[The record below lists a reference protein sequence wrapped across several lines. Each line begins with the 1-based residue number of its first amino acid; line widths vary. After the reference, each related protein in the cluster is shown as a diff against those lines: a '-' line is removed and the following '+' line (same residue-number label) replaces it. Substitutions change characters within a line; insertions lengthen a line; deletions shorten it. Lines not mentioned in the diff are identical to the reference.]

1 LSICGGA
8 AAIRRISCVARS
20 PGRVGGVCA
29 FTDEN
34 PAGPGRRGM
43 ALPLRWFGLRNCL
56 CYAIGMTMESGF
68 SLAGLNSAVLV
79 FATLCV
85 FALAYRF
92 YGLFI
97 ATKVLR
103 VDPSRRMP
111 ADSMADGLDYHKT
124 NRYVLF
130 GHHFA
135 AIAGA
140 GPLTGPVLAAQF
152 GFLPGALWILIG
164 AVLGGAVHD
173 IVVLFASVRHR
184 GESLANI
191 ARNEIGKTAG
201 TVASVAF
208 LLILI
213 LTIAGGSMA
222 MTNAISESPWGM
234 LVVAT
239 TLPAAMI
246 MGVIMRGPGNKS
258 IIIASVV
265 GVTMLFLAVFFGNS
279 IVGIPMLASFFS
291 VSKKGISI
299 LLPVYAFAAS
309 VLPVWLLLAPR
320 DYLSTFL
327 KIMTIVALATGIIF
341 LQPTLQ
347 MPPLSQYIHGGGPVV
362 PGSVF
367 PFIFITIACG
377 AISGFHATISSG
389 TTPKMI
395 ASEKDIL
402 FVGYGAMLFEGIVAM
417 MALIAASV
425 LVPADYFAINSS
437 PEVFST
443 LGMKPFDLPWLS
455 NMVEEKLQGRP
466 GGAVSLAVGIAYVFS
481 KIPAMDKL
489 MSYWYHFAIMF
500 EAVFILTLI
509 DAGTRAG
516 RFLLQEMIGKIFPKF
531 NDHHWIPG
539 MILTGSLFTFAW
551 GYLHYT
557 ASIAT
562 IWPLFG
568 VSNQLLAACALI
580 IVSAMLVRL
589 GRRKY
594 IWITLIPGIAM
605 AVITLWAGYVN
616 ITVNYLPNKLYLLAF
631 LCAFVMVLILVIIAA
646 AGARILD
653 LLRIK
658 DTVTDNWGDP
668 VLVKVADENPH

>member
-1 LSICGGA
+1 M
-8 AAIRRISCVARS
+8 
-20 PGRVGGVCA
+20 P
-29 FTDEN
+29 
-34 PAGPGRRGM
+34 
-43 ALPLRWFGLRNCL
+43 
-56 CYAIGMTMESGF
+56 ESK
-68 SLAGLNSAVLV
+68 SMLEGLNSAVLV
-79 FATLCV
+79 FAALCV
-85 FALAYRF
+85 FAIAYRF

-97 ATKVLR
+97 AARVLR
-103 VDPSRRMP
+103 MDPSRRP
-111 ADSMADGLDYHKT
+111 PSDSMADGLDYHKT

-173 IVVLFASVRHR
+173 VVVLFASVRHR

-191 ARNEIGKTAG
+191 ARNEIGRTAG
-201 TVASVAF
+201 TVSSVAF

-213 LTIAGGSMA
+213 LTIAGASIA
-222 MTNAISESPWGM
+222 MTNAISESPWGL

-239 TLPAAMI
+239 TIPTAVI
-246 MGVIMRGPGNKS
+246 MGIIMKRPGGKPVV
-258 IIIASVV
+258 IASFV
-265 GVTMLFLAVFFGNS
+265 GVTILFLTVFLGSF
-279 IVGIPMLASFFS
+279 IAGIPALASLLS
-291 VSKKGISI
+291 LSKKQISL
-299 LLPVYAFAAS
+299 LLPVYAFTAS

-327 KIMTIVALATGIIF
+327 KVVTIIALASGIIF
-341 LQPTLQ
+341 LQPELK
-347 MPPLSQYIHGGGPVV
+347 MPPLTQYIHGGGPVV
-362 PGSVF
+362 PGGVF

-377 AISGFHATISSG
+377 AISGFHATIASG

-395 ASEKDIL
+395 AGENDIL
-402 FVGYGAMLFEGIVAM
+402 FVGFGAMLFEGVVAM

-437 PEVFST
+437 AEMYSK
-443 LGMKPFDLPWLS
+443 LGMHPFDLPWLS
-455 NMVEEKLQGRP
+455 DMVEEKLQGRP

-481 KIPAMDKL
+481 KVPAMDKL

-516 RFLLQEMIGKIFPKF
+516 RFLLQEMTGKVFPRF
-531 NDHHWIPG
+531 NDHNWLPG
-539 MILTGSLFTFAW
+539 MIITGLAFTFMWAYLLYTGSI
-551 GYLHYT
+551 
-557 ASIAT
+557 ST

-568 VSNQLLAACALI
+568 ISNQLLAACALI
-580 IVSAMLVRL
+580 IVSTMLVRL
-589 GRRKY
+589 DRKRY
-594 IWITLIPGIAM
+594 IWITLVPGILM
-605 AVITLWAGYVN
+605 AAITLWAGYIN
-616 ITVNYLPNKLYLLAF
+616 ITVSYLPQKLYLLAF
-631 LCAFVMVLILVIIAA
+631 LCGLIMLLIVIIIVS
-646 AGARILD
+646 AGVKIKR

-658 DTVTDNWGDP
+658 DTVTDNWGDR
-668 VLVKVADENPH
+668 VLIKVEDENPH

>member
-1 LSICGGA
+1 MSEIKFLS
-8 AAIRRISCVARS
+8 
-20 PGRVGGVCA
+20 
-29 FTDEN
+29 
-34 PAGPGRRGM
+34 
-43 ALPLRWFGLRNCL
+43 
-56 CYAIGMTMESGF
+56 
-68 SLAGLNSAVLV
+68 GLNSAVLV
-79 FATLCV
+79 FAALCV
-85 FALAYRF
+85 FAIAYRF

-97 ATKVLR
+97 ATRVLR
-103 VDPSRRMP
+103 TDPSRRMP
-111 ADSMADGLDYHKT
+111 SDSMADDLDYHKT

-140 GPLTGPVLAAQF
+140 GPLTGAVLAAQF

-173 IVVLFASVRHR
+173 VVVLFASVRHR

-201 TVASVAF
+201 TVSSVAF

-213 LTIAGGSMA
+213 LTIAGASIA

-239 TLPAAMI
+239 TIPTAII
-246 MGVIMRGPGNKS
+246 MGIIMRRPGDRSVIVAS
-258 IIIASVV
+258 IV
-265 GVTMLFLAVFFGNS
+265 GVAILFMTVFFGS
-279 IVGIPMLASFFS
+279 FLADTPVLASLLNL
-291 VSKKGISI
+291 SKKQISM

-327 KIMTIVALATGIIF
+327 KVATIIALAAGIIF
-341 LQPTLQ
+341 LQPELK
-347 MPPLSQYIHGGGPVV
+347 MPPFTQYVHGGGPVI

-377 AISGFHATISSG
+377 AISGFHATIASG

-395 ASEKDIL
+395 ANEKDIL
-402 FVGYGAMLFEGIVAM
+402 FVGFGAMLFEGVVAM
-417 MALIAASV
+417 MALIAACV

-437 PEVFST
+437 TEMYSK
-443 LGMKPFDLPWLS
+443 LGMHPFDLPWLS
-455 NMVEEKLQGRP
+455 EMVEEKLQGRP
-466 GGAVSLAVGIAYVFS
+466 GGAVSLAVGIAFIFS
-481 KIPAMDKL
+481 KFPAMDKL

-516 RFLLQEMIGKIFPKF
+516 RFLLQEIAGKAIPKF
-531 NDHHWIPG
+531 NDHNWLPG
-539 MILTGSLFTFAW
+539 MIITGLVFTFTW
-551 GYLHYT
+551 GYLLYT
-557 ASIAT
+557 GSIST

-568 VSNQLLAACALI
+568 ISNQLLAACALI
-580 IVSAMLVRL
+580 IVSTMLVRL

-594 IWITLIPGIAM
+594 LWVTFLPGIAM

-616 ITVNYLPNKLYLLAF
+616 ITESYLPQKLYLLAF
-631 LCAFVMVLILVIIAA
+631 LCGFIMVLIVIIIASA
-646 AGARILD
+646 CI
-653 LLRIK
+653 RIK
-658 DTVTDNWGDP
+658 RLLQVRETVTDSWGDQ
-668 VLVKVADENPH
+668 VLAKVGDENPH